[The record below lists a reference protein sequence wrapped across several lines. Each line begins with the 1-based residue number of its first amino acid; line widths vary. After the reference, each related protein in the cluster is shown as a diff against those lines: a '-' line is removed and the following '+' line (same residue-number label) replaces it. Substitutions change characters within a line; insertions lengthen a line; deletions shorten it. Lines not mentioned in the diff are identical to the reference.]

1 MDLEALAPIVAQIVK
16 DSLNEKVYLYGAYQ
30 KGLTNR
36 VASGKLRDSIRAVVE
51 DNKQG
56 IQVIRVTAIGG
67 ARLEDTYA
75 YWLINDRKGGG
86 EGKFANINAIK
97 EWIYNK
103 KSFRIRDYKTG
114 QFLPKTEKNVD
125 SVAFVIARS
134 IGRFGFQNKPKNFTT
149 IALEK
154 INKNEQIMQ
163 IVEAAAGETIET
175 LLDKIEG
182 L

>member
-1 MDLEALAPIVAQIVK
+1 MDLDALAPIIAQIVK
-16 DSLNEKVYLYGAYQ
+16 DSLNEKVYLFGAYQ

-36 VASGKLRDSIRAVVE
+36 VASGKLRDSIGAVVE

-56 IQVIRVTAIGG
+56 IQVIRVTALGG
-67 ARLEDTYA
+67 KRLEDTYA
-75 YWLINDRKGGG
+75 YWLINGRQP
-86 EGKFANINAIK
+86 GKWANINAIK

-134 IGRFGFQNKPKNFTT
+134 IGKFGFQNKPKNFVE
-149 IALEK
+149 ISIDK
-154 INKNEQIMQ
+154 IMNNEQIIQ
-163 IVEAAAGETIET
+163 IIEEATFDE
-175 LLDKIEG
+175 LLTKIEG

>member
-1 MDLEALAPIVAQIVK
+1 MDLDALAPIIADIVK
-16 DSLNEKVYLYGAYQ
+16 ESLNEKVYLYGAYQ

-36 VASGKLRDSIRAVVE
+36 VASGTLRNSIGATVV

-56 IQVIRVTAIGG
+56 IQVIKVTAIGG
-67 ARLEDTYA
+67 KRLDDTYA
-75 YWLINDRKGGG
+75 YWLINGREGS
-86 EGKFANINAIK
+86 GKFANIGAIK
-97 EWIYNK
+97 EWIMNK

-125 SVAFVIARS
+125 GVAFVIARS
-134 IGRFGFQNKPKNFTT
+134 IGRFGFQNKPKNF
-149 IALEK
+149 IEVAIDK

-163 IVEAAAGETIET
+163 IVAAEAGQTIED
-175 LLDKIEG
+175 LINKIEG

>member
-1 MDLEALAPIVAQIVK
+1 MDLDAIAPIVAQIVK
-16 DSLNEKVYLYGAYQ
+16 DSLNEKVYLFGAYQ

-36 VASGKLRDSIRAVVE
+36 VASGRLRDSIGAVVE

-56 IQVIRVTAIGG
+56 IQVIRVTALGG
-67 ARLEDTYA
+67 KRLEDTYA
-75 YWLINDRKGGG
+75 YWLINDRQP
-86 EGKFANINAIK
+86 GKWANINAIK

-134 IGRFGFQNKPKNFTT
+134 IGKFGFQNKPKNFVE
-149 IALEK
+149 IS
-154 INKNEQIMQ
+154 INKIMNNEQIIQ
-163 IVEAAAGETIET
+163 IIEDATIDE
-175 LLDKIEG
+175 LLTKLEG
-182 L
+182 I

>member
-1 MDLEALAPIVAQIVK
+1 MDLDALAPIIAQIVK
-16 DSLNEKVYLYGAYQ
+16 DSLNEKVYLFGAYQ

-36 VASGKLRDSIRAVVE
+36 VASGRLRDSIGAVVE

-56 IQVIRVTAIGG
+56 IQVIRVTALGG
-67 ARLEDTYA
+67 KRLEDTYA
-75 YWLINDRKGGG
+75 YWLINDRQP
-86 EGKFANINAIK
+86 GKWANINAIK

-134 IGRFGFQNKPKNFTT
+134 VGRFGFQNKPKNFVE
-149 IALEK
+149 ISIDK
-154 INKNEQIMQ
+154 IMNNEQIIQ
-163 IVEAAAGETIET
+163 IIEDAT
-175 LLDKIEG
+175 VDELLTKIEG

>member
-1 MDLEALAPIVAQIVK
+1 MT
-16 DSLNEKVYLYGAYQ
+16 S
-30 KGLTNR
+30 R
-36 VASGKLRDSIRAVVE
+36 VASCKLRDSIGAVV
-51 DNKQG
+51 DDIIQG
-56 IQVIRVTAIGG
+56 IQVIKVTAIGG

-134 IGRFGFQNKPKNFTT
+134 VGRFGFQNKPKNFTT

>member
-1 MDLEALAPIVAQIVK
+1 MDLDALAPIIADIVK
-16 DSLNEKVYLYGAYQ
+16 DSLNEKVYLFGAYQ

-36 VASGKLRDSIRAVVE
+36 VASGRLRDSIGAVVE

-56 IQVIRVTAIGG
+56 IQVIRVTALGG
-67 ARLEDTYA
+67 KRLEDTYA
-75 YWLINDRKGGG
+75 YWLINDRQP
-86 EGKFANINAIK
+86 GKWANINAIK

-134 IGRFGFQNKPKNFTT
+134 IGRFGFQNKPKNFVE
-149 IALEK
+149 ISIDK
-154 INKNEQIMQ
+154 IMNNEQIIQ
-163 IVEAAAGETIET
+163 IIEDATIDE
-175 LLDKIEG
+175 LLTNLEG
-182 L
+182 I

>member
-1 MDLEALAPIVAQIVK
+1 MDLDALAPIIAQIVK
-16 DSLNEKVYLYGAYQ
+16 DSLNEKVYLFGAYQ

-36 VASGKLRDSIRAVVE
+36 VASGKLRDSIGAVVE

-56 IQVIRVTAIGG
+56 IQVIRVTALGG
-67 ARLEDTYA
+67 KRLEDTYA
-75 YWLINDRKGGG
+75 YWLINDRQP
-86 EGKFANINAIK
+86 GKWANINAIK

-134 IGRFGFQNKPKNFTT
+134 IGKFGFQNKPKNFVE
-149 IALEK
+149 ISIDK
-154 INKNEQIMQ
+154 IMNNEQIIQ
-163 IVEAAAGETIET
+163 IIEDAT
-175 LLDKIEG
+175 VDELLTKIEG

>member
-1 MDLEALAPIVAQIVK
+1 MDLDALAPIIADIVK
-16 DSLNEKVYLYGAYQ
+16 QSLNEKVYLFGAYQ

-36 VASGKLRDSIRAVVE
+36 VASGKLRDSIGAVVE

-56 IQVIRVTAIGG
+56 IQVIRVTALGG
-67 ARLEDTYA
+67 KRLEDTYA
-75 YWLINDRKGGG
+75 YWLINDRQP
-86 EGKFANINAIK
+86 GKWANINAIK
-97 EWIYNK
+97 EWIMNK

-134 IGRFGFQNKPKNFTT
+134 IGKFGFQNKPKNFVE
-149 IALEK
+149 ISIDK
-154 INKNEQIMQ
+154 IMNNEQIIQ
-163 IVEAAAGETIET
+163 IIEGAT
-175 LLDKIEG
+175 VDELLTKIEG

>member
-1 MDLEALAPIVAQIVK
+1 MDLDALAPIIAQIVK
-16 DSLNEKVYLYGAYQ
+16 DSLNEKVYLFGAYQ
-30 KGLTNR
+30 KGTTNR
-36 VASGKLRDSIRAVVE
+36 VASGRLRDSIGAVVE

-56 IQVIRVTAIGG
+56 IQVIRVTALGG
-67 ARLEDTYA
+67 KRLEDTYA
-75 YWLINDRKGGG
+75 YWLINDRQP
-86 EGKFANINAIK
+86 GKWANINAIK

-134 IGRFGFQNKPKNFTT
+134 IGKFGFQNKPKNFVE
-149 IALEK
+149 ISIDK
-154 INKNEQIMQ
+154 IMNNEQIIQ
-163 IVEAAAGETIET
+163 IIEDATIDE
-175 LLDKIEG
+175 LLNKIEG

>member
-1 MDLEALAPIVAQIVK
+1 MDLEALAPIIADIVK
-16 DSLNEKVYLYGAYQ
+16 ESLNEKVYLYGAYQ

-36 VASGKLRDSIRAVVE
+36 VASGTLKNSIGAVVE

-56 IQVIRVTAIGG
+56 IQVIKLTALNGQPITN
-67 ARLEDTYA
+67 TYA
-75 YWLINDRKGGG
+75 YWLIEDRKGGG
-86 EGKFANINAIK
+86 EGKFANIDAIK
-97 EWIYNK
+97 DWIMNK

-134 IGRFGFQNKPKNFTT
+134 VGRWGFQNKPKNFIT
-149 IALEK
+149 IAIDK
-154 INKNEQIMQ
+154 IMKNQQITQ
-163 IVEAAAGETIET
+163 IIEDAT
-175 LLDKIEG
+175 YDDLLKKIEG

>member
-1 MDLEALAPIVAQIVK
+1 MDLDALAPIIADIVK
-16 DSLNEKVYLYGAYQ
+16 ESLSEKVYLFGAYQ
-30 KGLTNR
+30 KGLTSR
-36 VASGKLRDSIRAVVE
+36 VASGRLRDSIGAVVE

-56 IQVIRVTAIGG
+56 IQVIRVTYLGG
-67 ARLEDTYA
+67 KSLNDQGVYA
-75 YWLINDRKGGG
+75 YWLVNGRQP
-86 EGKFANINAIK
+86 GKWANINAIK

-134 IGRFGFQNKPKNFTT
+134 IGRFGFQNKPKNFVE
-149 IALEK
+149 ISIDK
-154 INKNEQIMQ
+154 IMNNEQIIQ
-163 IVEAAAGETIET
+163 IIEGAT
-175 LLDKIEG
+175 VDELLNKIEG